1 VKGGIEIEMGK
12 KTKKQTNFP
21 GLKDLDVASRAELEK
36 ELESRYPGGF
46 SLRDEANAI
55 AARAYRNGPIEDLHV
70 GEHSELLENKNLSRI
85 TDDEMKEIMIYAA
98 KQIAVLLKKKD
109 EDPEEYY
116 TVLKGYGFFYC
127 SGWDRD

>member
-1 VKGGIEIEMGK
+1 MSRKIKEHE
-12 KTKKQTNFP
+12 NLPDF
-21 GLKDLDVASRAELEK
+21 KDLDENVSMEIEK

-55 AARAYRNGPIEDLHV
+55 AAYAFRHGPVEDLHA

-98 KQIAVLLKKKD
+98 KQIAVLLKKRKR
-109 EDPEEYY
+109 
-116 TVLKGYGFFYC
+116 
-127 SGWDRD
+127 S